1 MWILL
6 LLTLS
11 RDHFQKGNGTK
22 WSHQTFSLSC
32 TGRHKDVFAACVC
45 PCTRNALLYII
56 IIWMLIFFFFH
67 CRFCYHLNNSKF
79 QDSHKQKLHKFP
91 LYIIWMLILFLFT
104 IWILRFQTI
113 TYSILAQFVV
123 SFMCHSHLQ
132 LRLMLPQTYNV
143 RLLQLPFSP
152 GLGFFPFFYSLIT

>member
-1 MWILL
+1 MKSSNILTQL
-6 LLTLS
+6 Y
-11 RDHFQKGNGTK
+11 RKAQ
-22 WSHQTFSLSC
+22 
-32 TGRHKDVFAACVC
+32 RCVC
-45 PCTRNALLYII
+45 GMCVPMHTQCITLHYNNLNVD
-56 IIWMLIFFFFH
+56 FFFFH
-67 CRFCYHLNNSKF
+67 CHFCYHLNNSKF

-113 TYSILAQFVV
+113 TYSILAQFGV